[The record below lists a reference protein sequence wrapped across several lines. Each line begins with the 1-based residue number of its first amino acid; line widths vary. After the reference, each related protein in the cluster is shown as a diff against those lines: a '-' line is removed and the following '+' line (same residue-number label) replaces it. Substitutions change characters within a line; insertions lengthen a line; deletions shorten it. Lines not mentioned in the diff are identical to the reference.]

1 MSYSLDHYS
10 MRSPLAITVLLFST
24 ATGAGGDQAE
34 ERELG
39 WSDTA
44 ELTLVVTA
52 GNAQA
57 QTLGFR
63 NTLVQRS
70 NTSTLTFDVSAL
82 RADSL
87 QKTPVAIGESL
98 ETFTI
103 VRDSARTLIAENY
116 FARGRLERN
125 LSARTF
131 WHAGGS
137 WDRNT
142 FAGFDNLYVF
152 DGGIGNTWIDNTTTT
167 LKTFYAIS
175 ETRREDVE
183 ARPEDDKIFTG
194 VRLRYEYRRQV
205 TPTTEFT
212 SELVLDEN
220 LENLEDLRTDMGN
233 AIAVSMNSRL
243 ALKVSWQLRYRR
255 QPARKPISLL
265 LPDGT
270 PTGTQVDISLEQ
282 VDQIMTFAL
291 VGRF

>member
-1 MSYSLDHYS
+1 
-10 MRSPLAITVLLFST
+10 MRSPLDRIVFPITLAVLFSST
-24 ATGAGGDQAE
+24 AATGAAAGQAE

-52 GNAQA
+52 GNAKA

-63 NTLVQRS
+63 NTLVRRS
-70 NTSTLTFDVSAL
+70 STATLTFDVSAL

-87 QKTPVAIGESL
+87 QKTPVAIGDSRES
-98 ETFTI
+98 FQI
-103 VRDSARTLIAENY
+103 IWDSARTLIAENY

-125 LSARTF
+125 LSTRTF

-142 FAGFDNLYVF
+142 FAGFNNLYVF
-152 DGGIGNTWIDNTTTT
+152 DGGIGNTWLDSATTT

-183 ARPEDDKIFTG
+183 ARPEDNKIFTG

-220 LENLEDLRTDMGN
+220 LENLEDFRTDMGN

-270 PTGTQVDISLEQ
+270 PTGTQVDINLEP